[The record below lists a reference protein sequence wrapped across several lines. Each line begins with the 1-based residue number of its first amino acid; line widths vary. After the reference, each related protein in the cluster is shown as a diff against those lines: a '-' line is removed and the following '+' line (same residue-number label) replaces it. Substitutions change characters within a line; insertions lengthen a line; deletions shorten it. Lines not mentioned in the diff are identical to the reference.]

1 MIIAI
6 SETKEIEKI
15 IRQQLIAQSELSSD
29 RVLNGLND
37 FGEDLDKEVENDI
50 FDAIDAENNTMLFEL
65 QLRRSS
71 SDISFTE
78 NDDTSKYVSFAVHCV
93 IYGDDS
99 NDIGIKTCARFETE
113 NIRLELIDKGVYI
126 EDISEMTSINE
137 FKNGVLW
144 KRVDFFIN
152 ISCRFDI
159 KSLKSTYDFD
169 FDSASFNII
178 EKEKLDNVD

>member
-1 MIIAI
+1 MITAI

-15 IRQQLIAQSELSSD
+15 IRQQLIAQSELSPD
-29 RVLNGLND
+29 RVLNGLNE
-37 FGEDLDKEVENDI
+37 FGEDLDKEIKDDV
-50 FDAIDAENNTMLFEL
+50 FDAIDIENNTLLFEL
-65 QLRRSS
+65 QFRHSS

-78 NDDTSKYVSFAVHCV
+78 NNDTSKYASFEVHCV

-99 NDIGIKTCARFETE
+99 NDIAIKTCARFETE

-126 EDISEMTSINE
+126 EDISEISSINE

-152 ISCRFDI
+152 ISCRFDV
-159 KSLKSTYDFD
+159 KPLKSTYDFD

-178 EKEKLDNVD
+178 EKEK